1 MLTVYHH
8 KNETRVLF
16 LHHEGDK
23 FSSRC
28 SYIFIGRKIK
38 LHREEILQR
47 LMSHFFISMVGSF
60 LLLLRCKIVFPLLHI
75 SFKLQKEKNNIPLIR
90 GLALCNKNVTIWK
103 QYFNVFTFTL
113 HTNSTELYI
122 AYKAVYY
129 IINFIKIFDRMNV
142 FSILVGLL
150 EILGALGIFLYG
162 MKLMSDSLQKIAG
175 NKMRNILSRMT
186 SKPFNGILTGAFAT
200 TVIQSSS
207 ATIVMVVS
215 FVNAGLLSL
224 AGAVAVI
231 MGANI
236 GTTITA
242 WVISL
247 LGLKFSMADLAI
259 PLVAIAI
266 PFIFSKHSKRKSIG
280 ELIIGFS
287 LLFLGIEFMKAA
299 MPDINQ
305 YPHVL
310 EFIAQYSNYGYG
322 SILLFVLIGTVLT
335 LVMQSSSAT
344 MAITLVMCSQGW
356 ISFEVGAAMVLGE
369 NIGTTITANLAAMVA
384 NNSAKKAALS
394 HLVFNIIGVIWM
406 LIVFYPF
413 TKLIAYITV
422 QMEGTSPF
430 VDALAIPVALSL
442 FHSIFNIINTSLL
455 VWFIPGIIKI
465 VNMIIKPAKEE
476 DESFRLQYIPS
487 GLMNTSELDIQSA
500 KQEIETFSER
510 VLRMYSFL
518 PELDKTKNENEYQK
532 IFERTA
538 KYEDITDRM
547 EIEIARFLTKISEG
561 ELSNEGSQKISSMLR
576 IIDNLE
582 SIGDSIYQ
590 MAILKQ
596 NQKTQNVTLDND
608 CRSYLDKM
616 YGMVG
621 KALEIMNTNLHKDYK
636 NITLDDANEA
646 EKEIN
651 ALRDSLRSHHLESI
665 KAGAY
670 SYQVGTI
677 YSGMYALYE
686 KIGDFVI
693 NVSEAATNT
702 KKLG

>member
-1 MLTVYHH
+1 
-8 KNETRVLF
+8 
-16 LHHEGDK
+16 
-23 FSSRC
+23 
-28 SYIFIGRKIK
+28 
-38 LHREEILQR
+38 
-47 LMSHFFISMVGSF
+47 
-60 LLLLRCKIVFPLLHI
+60 
-75 SFKLQKEKNNIPLIR
+75 
-90 GLALCNKNVTIWK
+90 
-103 QYFNVFTFTL
+103 
-113 HTNSTELYI
+113 
-122 AYKAVYY
+122 
-129 IINFIKIFDRMNV
+129 MNV

-322 SILLFVLIGTVLT
+322 SILLFVLIGTILT

-608 CRSYLDKM
+608 CRGYLDNM
-616 YGMVG
+616 YDMVG

-670 SYQVGTI
+670 SYQVGTV

>member
-1 MLTVYHH
+1 
-8 KNETRVLF
+8 
-16 LHHEGDK
+16 
-23 FSSRC
+23 
-28 SYIFIGRKIK
+28 
-38 LHREEILQR
+38 
-47 LMSHFFISMVGSF
+47 
-60 LLLLRCKIVFPLLHI
+60 
-75 SFKLQKEKNNIPLIR
+75 
-90 GLALCNKNVTIWK
+90 
-103 QYFNVFTFTL
+103 
-113 HTNSTELYI
+113 
-122 AYKAVYY
+122 
-129 IINFIKIFDRMNV
+129 MNV

-322 SILLFVLIGTVLT
+322 SILLFVLIGTILT

-394 HLVFNIIGVIWM
+394 HMVFNVIGVIWM

-636 NITLDDANEA
+636 NITLDEANEA
-646 EKEIN
+646 ENEIN

>member
-1 MLTVYHH
+1 
-8 KNETRVLF
+8 
-16 LHHEGDK
+16 
-23 FSSRC
+23 
-28 SYIFIGRKIK
+28 
-38 LHREEILQR
+38 
-47 LMSHFFISMVGSF
+47 
-60 LLLLRCKIVFPLLHI
+60 
-75 SFKLQKEKNNIPLIR
+75 
-90 GLALCNKNVTIWK
+90 
-103 QYFNVFTFTL
+103 
-113 HTNSTELYI
+113 
-122 AYKAVYY
+122 
-129 IINFIKIFDRMNV
+129 MNV

-356 ISFEVGAAMVLGE
+356 ITFEVGAAMVLGE

-394 HLVFNIIGVIWM
+394 HWC
-406 LIVFYPF
+406 
-413 TKLIAYITV
+413 
-422 QMEGTSPF
+422 
-430 VDALAIPVALSL
+430 
-442 FHSIFNIINTSLL
+442 SIS
-455 VWFIPGIIKI
+455 
-465 VNMIIKPAKEE
+465 
-476 DESFRLQYIPS
+476 
-487 GLMNTSELDIQSA
+487 
-500 KQEIETFSER
+500 
-510 VLRMYSFL
+510 
-518 PELDKTKNENEYQK
+518 
-532 IFERTA
+532 
-538 KYEDITDRM
+538 
-547 EIEIARFLTKISEG
+547 
-561 ELSNEGSQKISSMLR
+561 
-576 IIDNLE
+576 
-582 SIGDSIYQ
+582 
-590 MAILKQ
+590 
-596 NQKTQNVTLDND
+596 
-608 CRSYLDKM
+608 
-616 YGMVG
+616 
-621 KALEIMNTNLHKDYK
+621 
-636 NITLDDANEA
+636 
-646 EKEIN
+646 
-651 ALRDSLRSHHLESI
+651 
-665 KAGAY
+665 
-670 SYQVGTI
+670 
-677 YSGMYALYE
+677 
-686 KIGDFVI
+686 
-693 NVSEAATNT
+693 
-702 KKLG
+702 

>member
-1 MLTVYHH
+1 
-8 KNETRVLF
+8 
-16 LHHEGDK
+16 
-23 FSSRC
+23 
-28 SYIFIGRKIK
+28 
-38 LHREEILQR
+38 
-47 LMSHFFISMVGSF
+47 
-60 LLLLRCKIVFPLLHI
+60 
-75 SFKLQKEKNNIPLIR
+75 
-90 GLALCNKNVTIWK
+90 
-103 QYFNVFTFTL
+103 
-113 HTNSTELYI
+113 
-122 AYKAVYY
+122 
-129 IINFIKIFDRMNV
+129 MNV
-142 FSILVGLL
+142 FSILAGLL
-150 EILGALGIFLYG
+150 EIVGALGIFLYG
-162 MKLMSDSLQKIAG
+162 MKLMSDSLQKLAG

-186 SKPFNGILTGAFAT
+186 SKPFRGIVTGAFAT

-224 AGAVAVI
+224 AGAVAII

-236 GTTITA
+236 GTTATA

-259 PLVAIAI
+259 PLVAVAI
-266 PFIFSKHSKRKSIG
+266 PFIFSKHSRRKSIG

-287 LLFLGIEFMKAA
+287 LLFLGIEFMKNA

-305 YPHVL
+305 YPEVL
-310 EFIAQYSNYGYG
+310 QFIAQYSDYGYG

-335 LVMQSSSAT
+335 LIMQSSSAT

-394 HLVFNIIGVIWM
+394 HLVFNMIGVLWM

-413 TKLIAYITV
+413 TKLIGYITM
-422 QMEGTSPF
+422 QMEGSSPF
-430 VDALAIPVALSL
+430 TDALAIPVALSL

-455 VWFIPGIIKI
+455 VWFIPLIIKI
-465 VNMIIKPAKEE
+465 VNLIIKTNSEE
-476 DESFRLQYIPS
+476 DESFRLQHIPS

-500 KQEIETFSER
+500 KLEIETFSDR
-510 VLRMYSFL
+510 VLRMYTFL
-518 PELDKTKNENEYQK
+518 PELDNTKNENEYQK

-561 ELSNEGSQKISSMLR
+561 SQKISSMLR

-596 NQKTQNVTLDND
+596 NQKTQNVV
-608 CRSYLDKM
+608 LDKECRGYLNKM
-616 YGMVG
+616 YDMVG
-621 KALEIMNTNLHKDYK
+621 KALDIMNSNLRKDY
-636 NITLDDANEA
+636 NTITLDEANEA

-686 KIGDFVI
+686 KIGDFII

>member
-1 MLTVYHH
+1 
-8 KNETRVLF
+8 
-16 LHHEGDK
+16 
-23 FSSRC
+23 
-28 SYIFIGRKIK
+28 
-38 LHREEILQR
+38 
-47 LMSHFFISMVGSF
+47 
-60 LLLLRCKIVFPLLHI
+60 
-75 SFKLQKEKNNIPLIR
+75 
-90 GLALCNKNVTIWK
+90 
-103 QYFNVFTFTL
+103 
-113 HTNSTELYI
+113 
-122 AYKAVYY
+122 
-129 IINFIKIFDRMNV
+129 MNV

-322 SILLFVLIGTVLT
+322 SILLFVLIGTILT

-394 HLVFNIIGVIWM
+394 HMVFNIIGVIWM

-465 VNMIIKPAKEE
+465 VNMLIKPAKEE

-596 NQKTQNVTLDND
+596 NQKTQNVSLDND
-608 CRSYLDKM
+608 CRGYLDNM
-616 YGMVG
+616 YDMVG

-670 SYQVGTI
+670 SYQVGTV

>member
-1 MLTVYHH
+1 
-8 KNETRVLF
+8 
-16 LHHEGDK
+16 
-23 FSSRC
+23 
-28 SYIFIGRKIK
+28 
-38 LHREEILQR
+38 
-47 LMSHFFISMVGSF
+47 
-60 LLLLRCKIVFPLLHI
+60 
-75 SFKLQKEKNNIPLIR
+75 
-90 GLALCNKNVTIWK
+90 
-103 QYFNVFTFTL
+103 
-113 HTNSTELYI
+113 
-122 AYKAVYY
+122 
-129 IINFIKIFDRMNV
+129 MNV

-322 SILLFVLIGTVLT
+322 SILLFVLIGTILT

-465 VNMIIKPAKEE
+465 VNMLIKPAKEE

-596 NQKTQNVTLDND
+596 NQKTQNVSLDND
-608 CRSYLDKM
+608 CRGYLDNM
-616 YGMVG
+616 YDMVG

-670 SYQVGTI
+670 SYQVGTV

>member
-1 MLTVYHH
+1 
-8 KNETRVLF
+8 
-16 LHHEGDK
+16 
-23 FSSRC
+23 
-28 SYIFIGRKIK
+28 
-38 LHREEILQR
+38 
-47 LMSHFFISMVGSF
+47 
-60 LLLLRCKIVFPLLHI
+60 
-75 SFKLQKEKNNIPLIR
+75 
-90 GLALCNKNVTIWK
+90 
-103 QYFNVFTFTL
+103 
-113 HTNSTELYI
+113 
-122 AYKAVYY
+122 
-129 IINFIKIFDRMNV
+129 MNV

-266 PFIFSKHSKRKSIG
+266 PFIFSKHSRRKSIG

-310 EFIAQYSNYGYG
+310 EFIAQYSDYGYG
-322 SILLFVLIGTVLT
+322 SVLLFVLIGTILT

-394 HLVFNIIGVIWM
+394 HMVFNVIGVIWM

-476 DESFRLQYIPS
+476 DESFRLQHIPS

-596 NQKTQNVTLDND
+596 NQKTQNVTLDKD

-621 KALEIMNTNLHKDYK
+621 KALEIMNTNLHNDYR
-636 NITLDDANEA
+636 NVTLDEANEA
-646 EKEIN
+646 ETEIN

-670 SYQVGTI
+670 SYQVGTV

>member
-1 MLTVYHH
+1 
-8 KNETRVLF
+8 
-16 LHHEGDK
+16 
-23 FSSRC
+23 
-28 SYIFIGRKIK
+28 
-38 LHREEILQR
+38 
-47 LMSHFFISMVGSF
+47 
-60 LLLLRCKIVFPLLHI
+60 
-75 SFKLQKEKNNIPLIR
+75 
-90 GLALCNKNVTIWK
+90 
-103 QYFNVFTFTL
+103 
-113 HTNSTELYI
+113 
-122 AYKAVYY
+122 
-129 IINFIKIFDRMNV
+129 MNV
-142 FSILVGLL
+142 FSILTGLL
-150 EILGALGIFLYG
+150 EIVGALGIFLYG
-162 MKLMSDSLQKIAG
+162 MKLMSDSLQKLAG

-186 SKPFNGILTGAFAT
+186 SKPFRGIVTGAFAT

-224 AGAVAVI
+224 AGAVAII

-236 GTTITA
+236 GTTATA

-266 PFIFSKHSKRKSIG
+266 PFIFSKHSRRKSIG

-287 LLFLGIEFMKAA
+287 LLFLGIEFMKNA

-305 YPHVL
+305 YPEVL
-310 EFIAQYSNYGYG
+310 QFIAQYSDYGYG

-335 LVMQSSSAT
+335 LIMQSSSAT

-394 HLVFNIIGVIWM
+394 HLVFNMIGVIWM

-413 TKLIAYITV
+413 TKLIGYITL
-422 QMEGTSPF
+422 QLEGASPF
-430 VDALAIPVALSL
+430 TDALAIPVALSL

-455 VWFIPGIIKI
+455 VWFIPMIIKI
-465 VNMIIKPAKEE
+465 VNFLIKTNPEE

-510 VLRMYSFL
+510 VVRMYSFL

-561 ELSNEGSQKISSMLR
+561 DLSNEGSQKISSMLR

-596 NQKTQNVTLDND
+596 NQKTQNVV
-608 CRSYLDKM
+608 LDKACKGYLNNM
-616 YGMVG
+616 YDMVG
-621 KALEIMNTNLHKDYK
+621 KALEIMDSNLHKDY
-636 NITLDDANEA
+636 NTVTLDEANEA

-670 SYQVGTI
+670 SYQVGTV

-702 KKLG
+702 KKLGE

>member
-1 MLTVYHH
+1 
-8 KNETRVLF
+8 
-16 LHHEGDK
+16 
-23 FSSRC
+23 
-28 SYIFIGRKIK
+28 
-38 LHREEILQR
+38 
-47 LMSHFFISMVGSF
+47 
-60 LLLLRCKIVFPLLHI
+60 
-75 SFKLQKEKNNIPLIR
+75 
-90 GLALCNKNVTIWK
+90 
-103 QYFNVFTFTL
+103 
-113 HTNSTELYI
+113 
-122 AYKAVYY
+122 
-129 IINFIKIFDRMNV
+129 MNV
-142 FSILVGLL
+142 FSILTGLL
-150 EILGALGIFLYG
+150 EILGSLGIFLYG
-162 MKLMSDSLQKIAG
+162 MKLMSESLQKLAG

-224 AGAVAVI
+224 AGAIAII

-236 GTTITA
+236 GTTATA

-287 LLFLGIEFMKAA
+287 LLFLGIEFMKNA

-305 YPHVL
+305 YPEVL
-310 EFIAQYSNYGYG
+310 KFISQYSDYGYA
-322 SILLFVLIGTVLT
+322 SILLFVLVGTVLT

-394 HLVFNIIGVIWM
+394 HMVFNVIGVIWM

-442 FHSIFNIINTSLL
+442 FHSIFNIINTFAL
-455 VWFIPGIIKI
+455 VWFIPLIIKI
-465 VNMIIKPAKEE
+465 VNFIIKSNSEE

-518 PELDKTKNENEYQK
+518 PELDTIKNENEYQK
-532 IFERTA
+532 LFERTA
-538 KYEDITDRM
+538 KYEDITDHM

-561 ELSNEGSQKISSMLR
+561 DLSNEGSQRISSMLR

-596 NQKTQNVTLDND
+596 NQKTQNVV
-608 CRSYLDKM
+608 LDKDCTAQLNNM
-616 YGMVG
+616 YELVG
-621 KALEIMNTNLHKDYK
+621 KALNVMNDNLHKDYS
-636 NITLDDANEA
+636 NVNLDEA
-646 EKEIN
+646 YAVEKEIN
-651 ALRDSLRSHHLESI
+651 SLRDKLRSHHLESI

-670 SYQVGTI
+670 SYQIGTV

-686 KIGDFVI
+686 KTGDFVI
-693 NVSEAATNT
+693 NVSEAINNT
-702 KKLG
+702 KKQA

>member
-1 MLTVYHH
+1 
-8 KNETRVLF
+8 
-16 LHHEGDK
+16 
-23 FSSRC
+23 
-28 SYIFIGRKIK
+28 
-38 LHREEILQR
+38 
-47 LMSHFFISMVGSF
+47 
-60 LLLLRCKIVFPLLHI
+60 
-75 SFKLQKEKNNIPLIR
+75 
-90 GLALCNKNVTIWK
+90 
-103 QYFNVFTFTL
+103 
-113 HTNSTELYI
+113 
-122 AYKAVYY
+122 
-129 IINFIKIFDRMNV
+129 MNV

-356 ISFEVGAAMVLGE
+356 ITFEVGAAMVLGE

-413 TKLIAYITV
+413 TKLIAYITL
-422 QMEGTSPF
+422 QIEGVSPITE
-430 VDALAIPVALSL
+430 AIAVPVALSL

-510 VLRMYSFL
+510 VVRMYSFL

-596 NQKTQNVTLDND
+596 NQKTQNVSLDND
-608 CRSYLDKM
+608 CRGYLDNM
-616 YGMVG
+616 YDMVG

-702 KKLG
+702 KKLGD

>member
-1 MLTVYHH
+1 
-8 KNETRVLF
+8 
-16 LHHEGDK
+16 
-23 FSSRC
+23 
-28 SYIFIGRKIK
+28 
-38 LHREEILQR
+38 
-47 LMSHFFISMVGSF
+47 
-60 LLLLRCKIVFPLLHI
+60 
-75 SFKLQKEKNNIPLIR
+75 
-90 GLALCNKNVTIWK
+90 
-103 QYFNVFTFTL
+103 
-113 HTNSTELYI
+113 
-122 AYKAVYY
+122 
-129 IINFIKIFDRMNV
+129 MNV

-322 SILLFVLIGTVLT
+322 SILLFVLIGTILT

-596 NQKTQNVTLDND
+596 NQKTQNVSLDND
-608 CRSYLDKM
+608 CRGYLDNM
-616 YGMVG
+616 YDMVG

-670 SYQVGTI
+670 SYQVGTV

>member
-1 MLTVYHH
+1 
-8 KNETRVLF
+8 
-16 LHHEGDK
+16 
-23 FSSRC
+23 
-28 SYIFIGRKIK
+28 
-38 LHREEILQR
+38 
-47 LMSHFFISMVGSF
+47 
-60 LLLLRCKIVFPLLHI
+60 
-75 SFKLQKEKNNIPLIR
+75 
-90 GLALCNKNVTIWK
+90 
-103 QYFNVFTFTL
+103 
-113 HTNSTELYI
+113 
-122 AYKAVYY
+122 
-129 IINFIKIFDRMNV
+129 MNV

-322 SILLFVLIGTVLT
+322 SILLFVLIGTILT

-394 HLVFNIIGVIWM
+394 HLVFNVIGVIWM

-596 NQKTQNVTLDND
+596 NQKTQNVSLDND
-608 CRSYLDKM
+608 CRGYLDNM
-616 YGMVG
+616 YDMVG

-670 SYQVGTI
+670 SYQVGTV

>member
-1 MLTVYHH
+1 
-8 KNETRVLF
+8 
-16 LHHEGDK
+16 
-23 FSSRC
+23 
-28 SYIFIGRKIK
+28 
-38 LHREEILQR
+38 
-47 LMSHFFISMVGSF
+47 
-60 LLLLRCKIVFPLLHI
+60 
-75 SFKLQKEKNNIPLIR
+75 
-90 GLALCNKNVTIWK
+90 
-103 QYFNVFTFTL
+103 
-113 HTNSTELYI
+113 
-122 AYKAVYY
+122 
-129 IINFIKIFDRMNV
+129 MNV

-356 ISFEVGAAMVLGE
+356 ITFEVGAAMVLGE

-413 TKLIAYITV
+413 TKLIAYITL
-422 QMEGTSPF
+422 QIEGVSPITE
-430 VDALAIPVALSL
+430 AVALSL

-510 VLRMYSFL
+510 VVRMYSFL

-596 NQKTQNVTLDND
+596 NQKTQNVTLDKD
-608 CRSYLDKM
+608 CRGYLENM
-616 YGMVG
+616 YAMVG

-636 NITLDDANEA
+636 NVTLDEANEA

-702 KKLG
+702 KKLGD

>member
-1 MLTVYHH
+1 
-8 KNETRVLF
+8 
-16 LHHEGDK
+16 
-23 FSSRC
+23 
-28 SYIFIGRKIK
+28 
-38 LHREEILQR
+38 
-47 LMSHFFISMVGSF
+47 
-60 LLLLRCKIVFPLLHI
+60 
-75 SFKLQKEKNNIPLIR
+75 
-90 GLALCNKNVTIWK
+90 
-103 QYFNVFTFTL
+103 
-113 HTNSTELYI
+113 
-122 AYKAVYY
+122 
-129 IINFIKIFDRMNV
+129 MNV

-322 SILLFVLIGTVLT
+322 SGLLFVLIGTILT

-356 ISFEVGAAMVLGE
+356 IGFEVGAAMVLGE

-394 HLVFNIIGVIWM
+394 HLVFNVIGVIWM

-422 QMEGTSPF
+422 QMEGSSPF

-442 FHSIFNIINTSLL
+442 FHSIFNVINTSLL

-510 VLRMYSFL
+510 VVRMYSFL

-596 NQKTQNVTLDND
+596 NQKTQNVTLDKD
-608 CRSYLDKM
+608 CRGYLENM

-621 KALEIMNTNLHKDYK
+621 KALEIMNINLHKDYK
-636 NITLDDANEA
+636 NVTLDEANEA

-702 KKLG
+702 KKLGD

>member
-1 MLTVYHH
+1 
-8 KNETRVLF
+8 
-16 LHHEGDK
+16 
-23 FSSRC
+23 
-28 SYIFIGRKIK
+28 
-38 LHREEILQR
+38 
-47 LMSHFFISMVGSF
+47 
-60 LLLLRCKIVFPLLHI
+60 
-75 SFKLQKEKNNIPLIR
+75 
-90 GLALCNKNVTIWK
+90 
-103 QYFNVFTFTL
+103 
-113 HTNSTELYI
+113 
-122 AYKAVYY
+122 
-129 IINFIKIFDRMNV
+129 MNV

-322 SILLFVLIGTVLT
+322 SVLLFVLIGTILT

-608 CRSYLDKM
+608 CRGYLDNM

-636 NITLDDANEA
+636 NVTLDEANEA